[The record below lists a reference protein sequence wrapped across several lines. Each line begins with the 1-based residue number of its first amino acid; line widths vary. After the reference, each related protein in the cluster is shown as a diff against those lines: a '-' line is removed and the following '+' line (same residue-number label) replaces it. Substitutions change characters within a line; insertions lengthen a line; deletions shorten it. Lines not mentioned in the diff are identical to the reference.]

1 MCIRDSADD
10 ARNGVRVVP
19 LRSENDALAR
29 GRSAHRAPDI
39 FLLFSRVARKLRWN
53 EWLDAPDVT
62 DRASEA

>member
-1 MCIRDSADD
+1 
-10 ARNGVRVVP
+10 VVP